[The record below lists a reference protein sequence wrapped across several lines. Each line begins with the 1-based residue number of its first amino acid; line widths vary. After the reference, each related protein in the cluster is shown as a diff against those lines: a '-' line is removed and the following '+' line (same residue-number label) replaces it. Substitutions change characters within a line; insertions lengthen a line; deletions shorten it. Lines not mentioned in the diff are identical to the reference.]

1 VNIQIKG
8 LGSVI
13 IYMAIGFLVYMLL
26 YAPDVFAW
34 SDPWI
39 YIIAALWPFALIW
52 EFLVIIFWIALAVG
66 VVILICYLYDYFRN
80 R

>member
-1 VNIQIKG
+1 MNIQIKFI
-8 LGSVI
+8 SAI
-13 IYMAIGFLVYMLL
+13 IYLGIGFLVYMLI
-26 YAPDVFAW
+26 YAPDVFVW

-39 YIIAALWPFALIW
+39 YIIAALWPFALAW

-66 VVILICYLYDYFRN
+66 AVVLVCILYDHFRG